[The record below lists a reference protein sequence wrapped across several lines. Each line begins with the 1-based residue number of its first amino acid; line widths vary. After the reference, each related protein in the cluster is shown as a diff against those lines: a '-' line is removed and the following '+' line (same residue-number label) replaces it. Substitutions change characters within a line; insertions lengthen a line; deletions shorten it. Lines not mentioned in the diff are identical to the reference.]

1 MDLIKI
7 YEYSGVPTYKLVKI
21 LNGLKF
27 GSVEYEVI
35 NHIIKKRND
44 RKLANFAREAVSQLI
59 YEHQKDAKNIL
70 PVVIGSKKTEYCSEA
85 EMLAEF
91 KCDYSELSKTEKDI
105 FNNIEKGKYWN
116 ENKIFKH
123 DN

>member
-27 GSVEYEVI
+27 GSEEYEVI
-35 NHIIKKRND
+35 NHIIKKRYD
-44 RKLANFAREAVSQLI
+44 RKQANFSREAVSQLI

-70 PVVIGSKKTEYCSEA
+70 PVIIGSKNSEYCTEA
-85 EMLAEF
+85 EMINGFSCTYL
-91 KCDYSELSKTEKDI
+91 DLSPSEKAIYNRL
-105 FNNIEKGKYWN
+105 
-116 ENKIFKH
+116 
-123 DN
+123 